1 VNIDFSTID
10 PNIIYLALVYGL
22 WTGVTA
28 VYVPG
33 TGLLETKA
41 FIALAISIGILSQL
55 STNWIAVI
63 MIVIGVSAFIVVPFL
78 RREYANMALAG
89 LALQGL
95 GGLVLF
101 DDQTVSPFIIA
112 LTMLAPFAY
121 FHFVLIPMLD
131 RLQQEKI
138 IEKDDLLV
146 GQRGKVMK
154 ALDPVGTINVNSE
167 SWTAV
172 SDEPLEAGTEVI
184 VVERNGLQ
192 LTVEAV
198 KHKRQSHL
206 DNNLE
211 EATT

>member
-192 LTVEAV
+192 LIVEAV